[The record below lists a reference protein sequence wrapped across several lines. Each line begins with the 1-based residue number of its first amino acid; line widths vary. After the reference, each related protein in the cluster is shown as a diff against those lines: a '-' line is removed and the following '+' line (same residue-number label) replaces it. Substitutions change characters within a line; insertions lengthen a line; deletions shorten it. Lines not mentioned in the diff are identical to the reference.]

1 MVHGFDV
8 LCDELKALIKR
19 QKGLGDKV
27 RYALTWY
34 SEKTDQK
41 VVTSKELSEVFG
53 IDFKQTKV
61 NASLATTANAISQ
74 SGWSYEP
81 STRGK
86 YSKPHTWTKT

>member
-1 MVHGFDV
+1 MFDV

-34 SEKTDQK
+34 SEKTDQQ

-53 IDFKQTKV
+53 IDFKRAAVK
-61 NASLATTANAISQ
+61 ASLETTAQVISQ
-74 SGWSYEP
+74 SGWSYKP
-81 STRGK
+81 ATKGK
-86 YSKPHTWTKT
+86 YGKPHTWTKT